1 MLELLLCSLLTILPD
16 YLFRRYVQGRRLGKE
31 ITFYSVWFELRW
43 GITAC
48 LMLTVGLITVIFYNH
63 PSTTNVTAFYRTVP
77 IVPEANGRVAET
89 FVGFTDEI
97 KQGQPIFRLDSS
109 KQEAA
114 VEAARKKI
122 AEIDAE
128 MIVAKSDIAAADGK
142 IQEARVAHQQ
152 AVDELETKQELQRRN
167 PGMVPARDIEK
178 LQLAVEGRQG
188 TILSATACEGSR
200 TGARLDPAPGGKG
213 KRRGGSQPGAGRPRQ
228 DGHPC
233 WCDRTRRA
241 VRVARRRH
249 RQPVHAARRRADP
262 GGCRAAAPAGR
273 LRPDR
278 GPDHEGRHDRGG
290 HLRVQAVDG
299 HPHGGHGRAGLHR
312 RRPVPRR
319 GATGRPA
326 AGDAPGNDPRLPGAA
341 LRRRARRRDPRQ
353 QLHRE
358 RLQQQPRFA
367 RIKGHRQRE
376 TLRPPRRRRGR
387 ARARHDPAHP
397 GIGAPDQDAGLQRAL
412 NADMP
417 QSIKDD
423 RRQMFVGCPDD
434 ATHRGPPAH
443 RVSKLQRIRPT
454 DRDWL
459 LTLLTAVLTLMI
471 FVFAPLQAAGVFLFQ
486 TFAIAGLLV
495 IIGGALVISGNRI
508 ALGLMSV
515 AFVANFAVFF
525 FRLFYPWPYNLH
537 LLAGAWLIIAVTLG
551 VVVAQA
557 VFGSGR
563 ITYHRIVGAILL
575 YLLIAVA
582 FATLFAV
589 VGLSI
594 PDAFKGIAFEDD
606 SALASSL
613 FYLSFVTL
621 TSTGYG
627 DIVPM
632 HPLARS
638 LCNIESIVG
647 QLYPATILARLVTLE
662 LEMRS

>member
-1 MLELLLCSLLTILPD
+1 
-16 YLFRRYVQGRRLGKE
+16 
-31 ITFYSVWFELRW
+31 
-43 GITAC
+43 
-48 LMLTVGLITVIFYNH
+48 
-63 PSTTNVTAFYRTVP
+63 
-77 IVPEANGRVAET
+77 
-89 FVGFTDEI
+89 
-97 KQGQPIFRLDSS
+97 
-109 KQEAA
+109 
-114 VEAARKKI
+114 
-122 AEIDAE
+122 
-128 MIVAKSDIAAADGK
+128 
-142 IQEARVAHQQ
+142 
-152 AVDELETKQELQRRN
+152 
-167 PGMVPARDIEK
+167 
-178 LQLAVEGRQG
+178 
-188 TILSATACEGSR
+188 
-200 TGARLDPAPGGKG
+200 
-213 KRRGGSQPGAGRPRQ
+213 
-228 DGHPC
+228 
-233 WCDRTRRA
+233 
-241 VRVARRRH
+241 
-249 RQPVHAARRRADP
+249 
-262 GGCRAAAPAGR
+262 
-273 LRPDR
+273 
-278 GPDHEGRHDRGG
+278 
-290 HLRVQAVDG
+290 
-299 HPHGGHGRAGLHR
+299 
-312 RRPVPRR
+312 
-319 GATGRPA
+319 
-326 AGDAPGNDPRLPGAA
+326 
-341 LRRRARRRDPRQ
+341 
-353 QLHRE
+353 
-358 RLQQQPRFA
+358 
-367 RIKGHRQRE
+367 
-376 TLRPPRRRRGR
+376 
-387 ARARHDPAHP
+387 
-397 GIGAPDQDAGLQRAL
+397 
-412 NADMP
+412 
-417 QSIKDD
+417 
-423 RRQMFVGCPDD
+423 MFVGCADD
-434 ATHRGPPAH
+434 GTHRGPPAH

-508 ALGLMSV
+508 ALGLMLV

-594 PDAFKGIAFEDD
+594 PDAFRGIAFEDD